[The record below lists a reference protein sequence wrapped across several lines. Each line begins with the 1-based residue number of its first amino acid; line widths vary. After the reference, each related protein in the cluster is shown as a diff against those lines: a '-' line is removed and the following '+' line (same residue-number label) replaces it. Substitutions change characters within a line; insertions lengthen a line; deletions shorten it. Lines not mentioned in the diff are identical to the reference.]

1 MERQTKQQ
9 TERQTEWQT
18 EKKVWDY
25 IREKRM
31 ILPGDLVVAGVSGG
45 ADSMCL
51 VEILRR
57 YREMAGFSLKVVH
70 INHGMRGEE
79 ADADE
84 GYVRRYCSD
93 NGLDFLAV
101 SCDVPQLARQEG
113 LSLEE
118 AGRAARYRAFQ
129 EVCLEWKSRN
139 ADRTEYSGNGNP
151 NGNAKIALAHH
162 QDDLAE
168 TMLHHLARGTGIA
181 GLCSLKPVSGNRI
194 RPLLCLT
201 REEIEGY
208 LSARHISW
216 CTDSTNAKDDY
227 TRNRIRHNIM
237 TDLKEMVNPAAVS
250 HMAQTA
256 QELEEIDAYLRKMAE
271 NYRKQYVMRED
282 TGSFFREEMKAA
294 EPILQKKIF
303 MTEMKRIS
311 GRQKDFERVHVETL
325 QDLWG
330 KQVGKRIRLPYGL
343 EGIREYT
350 GIRLAPGKAE
360 RNKEEEKRQ
369 CRERT
374 GYLLPIPGILTVED
388 FTVECA
394 LLDFSWNASEEGK
407 NGTFPLNFSQI
418 NEKKYTKWFDYGK
431 IKGNAEFRHRQS
443 GDRIS
448 VHPSGG
454 SKKLKDYLIDRKIP
468 REERD
473 AQWLLTSGKDV
484 VWIVGDRMNQN
495 YKVTETTRQ
504 VLYMRIE
511 GGKFRE

>member
-1 MERQTKQQ
+1 MERQTGQQMEKQA
-9 TERQTEWQT
+9 ERQIERRT
-18 EKKVWDY
+18 EKKVWEY
-25 IREKRM
+25 IREKEM
-31 ILPGDLVVAGVSGG
+31 ISEGDFVVAGVSGG

-51 VEILRR
+51 AELLRR
-57 YREMAGFSLKVVH
+57 YRETAGFSLKIVH
-70 INHGMRGEE
+70 INHGIRGED

-84 GYVRRYCSD
+84 AYVRRYCSD
-93 NGLDFLAV
+93 HGLDFFAV
-101 SCDVPQLARQEG
+101 SCDVPLLARQEG
-113 LSLEE
+113 ISLEE
-118 AGRAARYRAFQ
+118 AGRTARYKAFG
-129 EVCLEWKSRN
+129 EMCLEWKSRN
-139 ADRTEYSGNGNP
+139 ADGMGRSG

-168 TMLHHLARGTGIA
+168 TMLHHLARGTGIS
-181 GLCSLKPVSGNRI
+181 GLCSLKPVSENRI

-201 REEIEGY
+201 REEIEAY
-208 LSARHISW
+208 LAARHISW
-216 CTDSTNAKDDY
+216 RTDSTNGEDDY

-237 TDLKEMVNPAAVS
+237 PNLKEMVNPAAVS

-256 QELEEIDAYLRKMAE
+256 RELEEIDAFLQKMAE
-271 NYRKQYVMRED
+271 ECMRQYVIRED
-282 TGSFFREEMKAA
+282 SNSFFREGMRQTESV
-294 EPILQKKIF
+294 LQKKLFLI
-303 MTEMKRIS
+303 EMKRIS
-311 GRQKDFERVHVETL
+311 GRQKDFERVHVEAVRN
-325 QDLWG
+325 LWE

-350 GIRLAPGKAE
+350 GIRLTVKEAGRDE
-360 RNKEEEKRQ
+360 REQ
-369 CRERT
+369 CSKRT

-394 LLDFSWNASEEGK
+394 LLDLSRNSSEAQK
-407 NGTFPLNFSQI
+407 NGMFPSNFSQI
-418 NEKKYTKWFDYGK
+418 PEKKYTKWFDYGR

-473 AQWLLTSGKDV
+473 ALWLLTSGNDV

>member
-1 MERQTKQQ
+1 MERLTKQ
-9 TERQTEWQT
+9 QT

-25 IREKRM
+25 IREKQM
-31 ILPGDLVVAGVSGG
+31 ISAGDFLVAGVSGG

-51 VEILRR
+51 LELLRR
-57 YREMAGFSLKVVH
+57 YREKVDYSLKVVH
-70 INHGMRGEE
+70 INHQMRGEE

-84 GYVRRYCSD
+84 EYVRRYCSD
-93 NGLDFLAV
+93 NGVDFLAV
-101 SCDVPQLARQEG
+101 SCDVPKLARQEG

-118 AGRAARYRAFQ
+118 AGRKARYRAFQ
-129 EVCLEWKSRN
+129 EVCLEWKNRN
-139 ADRTEYSGNGNP
+139 ADMPERSGDGNSNGNS
-151 NGNAKIALAHH
+151 KIALAHH

-201 REEIEGY
+201 REEIENY
-208 LSARHISW
+208 LSENQISW
-216 CTDSTNAKDDY
+216 CTDSTNAEDEY

-256 QELEEIDAYLRKMAE
+256 QELEEIDTYLQKMAE
-271 NYRKQYVMRED
+271 ECRREYVVQNDRN
-282 TGSFFREEMKAA
+282 SFFREDMKRK
-294 EPILQKKIF
+294 ESVLQKKIF
-303 MTEMKRIS
+303 MAEMKRIS
-311 GRQKDFERVHVETL
+311 GRQKDFERVHVEAAKN
-325 QDLWG
+325 LWG
-330 KQVGKRIRLPYGL
+330 KQVGKCVRLPYGL
-343 EGIREYT
+343 EAVREYT
-350 GIRLAPGKAE
+350 GIRIAVMKMDSEGAQ
-360 RNKEEEKRQ
+360 EKDQ
-369 CRERT
+369 CRERA
-374 GYLLPIPGILTVED
+374 GYLLPIPGILRVED

-394 LLDFSWNASEEGK
+394 LLDFSWNSSEEEK
-407 NGTFPLNFSQI
+407 NGIFPLNFSQI
-418 NEKKYTKWFDYGK
+418 TEKKYTKWFDYGK
-431 IKGNAEFRHRQS
+431 IKGNAEFRHRQP

-473 AQWLLTSGKDV
+473 TLWLLTSGQDV
-484 VWIVGDRMNQN
+484 VWVVGDRMNQN